1 MKEIKNIEAVLF
13 DLDGVLIDSF
23 EVWYSAFNDTLK
35 KFMNK
40 TITKEEFQEKHWGL
54 SLKDNMD
61 KLGLGKKAEDYCHSR
76 YNKYIDQV
84 KIIPGTESVLKIIK
98 RKIGLVTSTPSDSTS
113 KILNRFGLS
122 QYFDATI
129 SSDEVENA
137 KPSPEP
143 ILKACEILEVKPEK
157 TIFVGD
163 NETDVV
169 AGKNAGCKVIG
180 ERIEGDLKIESID
193 ELRDLLPPLKQ
204 QWASNSFS

>member
-40 TITKEEFQEKHWGL
+40 NITKEEFQEEHWGL
-54 SLKDNMD
+54 SLKDNMN

-84 KIIPGTESVLKIIK
+84 KIIPGTKSVLTIIK

-122 QYFDATI
+122 QYFNATI

-137 KPSPEP
+137 KPSAEP
-143 ILKACEILEVKPEK
+143 ILKACEILEVKPKK
-157 TIFVGD
+157 TVFVGD

-180 ERIEGDLKIESID
+180 VKIEGDLKIESID
-193 ELRDLLPPLKQ
+193 ELPKLL
-204 QWASNSFS
+204 S